1 MTSTSSLP
9 AGLKAALDR
18 LAEGRSRSAMAP
30 RAAGISAGYRSGG
43 SSATISSPD
52 DALAYAMTRMP
63 ATYAAVAAALG
74 EVARRRTSFAPASL
88 LDAGAGPG
96 TASWAATE
104 AFASLHDIRQIDA
117 NPALRALARD
127 LAQGL
132 GRFEA
137 LHQSA
142 GDLRTALRDADTADL
157 VIASYVLG
165 EIADAGHRAIADQLW
180 AHSRDTLLL
189 VEPGTPAG
197 YARLMTIRNHLLAA
211 GAHMV
216 APCPHAA
223 ACPLVAP
230 DWCHFTQRLA
240 RSRDHMQ
247 VKGVSVPYED
257 EKYSYLALAR
267 APATLPA
274 ARVLAQPVT
283 TKIEVTAKLC
293 TADGR
298 AALTKIPRRD
308 KPRYAAAKRWAWGNA
323 VEVE

>member
-1 MTSTSSLP
+1 MTSISSLP

-18 LAEGRSRSAMAP
+18 LGEGLSRTAMAP

-63 ATYAAVAAALG
+63 ATYAAVAAALSEIG
-74 EVARRRTSFAPASL
+74 RLRSGFAPASL

-117 NPALRALARD
+117 NPALRKLARELARD
-127 LAQGL
+127 A
-132 GRFEA
+132 GRFKE
-137 LHQSA
+137 LQQSA
-142 GDLRTALRDADTADL
+142 GDLRTALRDADAADL

-165 EIADAGHRAIADQLW
+165 EIADADHRAIADHLW
-180 AHSRDTLLL
+180 ARTRDTLLL

-197 YARLMTIRNHLLAA
+197 YARLVAVRTHLLAA

-216 APCPHAA
+216 APCPHAS

-267 APATLPA
+267 TPAALPA

-283 TKIEVTAKLC
+283 TKIEVSAKLC

-298 AALTKIPRRD
+298 AALAKVPRRD
-308 KPRYAAAKRWAWGNA
+308 KPHYAEARRWAWGDA
-323 VEVE
+323 VKD